1 MLKDLIKMAGE
12 LDALGLKREAD
23 IVDSLIK
30 KFAGPPLIDVGE
42 WETGDADVELTQDE
56 KIRNR
61 EERRGI
67 GWGLRPEWVDTA
79 KWIMEKSPGDWVFVI
94 PDNIYKIEE
103 KIRSASFEKWLK
115 KKMYGKGHYI
125 FVVGVSPFADD
136 YKTPKWFVH
145 DLVGHSVGNKF
156 TKALQRTGVK
166 YTDWI
171 RRPVVLSAIDNVW
184 GLIPRELQNAEKTF
198 DRVFDI
204 SAAIMLG
211 SITLEA
217 ALAAINSEDIA
228 NNEWLKETITLM
240 FDSVKIWISSQEWID
255 VGGNKVSIIMPWG

>member
-1 MLKDLIKMAGE
+1 MLKDLIKIAGE
-12 LDALGLKREAD
+12 LDLLGLSKEAD
-23 IVDSLIK
+23 IVDALIRK
-30 KFAGPPLIDVGE
+30 VASPPLVDVAE
-42 WETGDADVELTQDE
+42 WETGDADAELTADE

-61 EERRGI
+61 EERRGV
-67 GWGLRPEWVDTA
+67 GWGMLPEWVDTA

-115 KKMYGKGHYI
+115 KKLYSKGHYI
-125 FVVGVSPFADD
+125 FVVGVSPFAND
-136 YKTPKWFVH
+136 YQTPKWFVH
-145 DLVGHSVGNKF
+145 DLLGHSVGNKF
-156 TKALQRTGVK
+156 TKSLGRTGVK

-171 RRPVVLSAIDNVW
+171 REPVVLSAIDKIW
-184 GLIPRELQNAEKTF
+184 DLIPYELKNAEKTF
-198 DRVFDI
+198 DKLFDI

-211 SITLEA
+211 SMTLEV

-240 FDSVKIWISSQEWID
+240 FDSVKIWISGQEWLD